1 MMLMAMLYIT
11 HACWALLSRLSPLC
25 GRQKITAPIKFEGGC
40 GVELA
45 DLETGLPITILRPLE
60 VQRRLGVGLGLE
72 PRKEKDAGRGI

>member
-1 MMLMAMLYIT
+1 M
-11 HACWALLSRLSPLC
+11 HVGLC
-25 GRQKITAPIKFEGGC
+25 CLGCRRSADDKRSQAPIKFEGGC